1 MSQSDRGYD
10 KMLAGEYYSV
20 PDAEL
25 EAMQAIATE
34 QCARLNAT
42 THQDVAIRNDI
53 LKGFLKSYEGVNMI
67 PRINIEYGR
76 HLSIGRHVFINSNCT
91 ILDGAPVTIGDCV
104 AIGPN
109 VMLLTAGHSV
119 VPEERYIVDPD
130 TGDFIEALSINKPIT
145 IEDNCWLGAGCIV
158 LGGVTIGAGT
168 TVAAGSVVTRS
179 LPSRVLAGGSPARV
193 IREIPKKEPIRPD
206 QTP

>member
-1 MSQSDRGYD
+1 MSEPERGYD
-10 KMLAGEYYSV
+10 RMLAGLYYSV

-25 EAMQAIATE
+25 EAMQATATE
-34 QCARLNAT
+34 NCRLLNAT
-42 THQDVAIRNDI
+42 GHTDIARRNEI

-67 PRINIEYGR
+67 PRITIEYGL
-76 HLSIGRHVFINSNCT
+76 HLSIGRHVFINTNCT
-91 ILDGAPVTIGDCV
+91 ILDGAPVTIQDCV

-119 VPEERYIVDPD
+119 VPEERYVVDPE
-130 TGDFIEALSINKPIT
+130 TGDFSHAFSINKPIT
-145 IEDNCWLGAGCIV
+145 IEDHCWLGAGTIV
-158 LGGVTIGAGT
+158 LGGVTIGEGT

-179 LPSRVLAGGSPARV
+179 LPARVLAGGSPARV
-193 IREIPKKEPIRPD
+193 IREIPERASLRPG

>member
-1 MSQSDRGYD
+1 MNDPKRGQDR
-10 KMLAGEYYSV
+10 MLAGQYYSV

-25 EAMQAIATE
+25 EAMQAIASE
-34 QCARLNAT
+34 HCARLNAT
-42 THQDVAIRNDI
+42 GHSDVAIRNDI

-67 PRINIEYGR
+67 PRITIEYGR
-76 HLSIGRHVFINSNCT
+76 HLSIGRHVFINTNCT

-109 VMLLTAGHSV
+109 VMLLTAGHSI

-130 TGDFIEALSINKPIT
+130 TGEFIEARSINKPIT
-145 IEDNCWLGAGCIV
+145 IEEHCWLGAGTIV

-179 LPSRVLAGGSPARV
+179 LPARVLAGGSPARV
-193 IREIPKKEPIRPD
+193 IREIPLGEKLRPD
-206 QTP
+206 RTQ

>member
-1 MSQSDRGYD
+1 MSDLERGYE
-10 KMLAGEYYSV
+10 KMLAGQYYSV

-42 THQDVAIRNDI
+42 GHNDGAARNDI
-53 LKGFLKSYEGVNMI
+53 LKGFLKSYEGAVMI
-67 PRINIEYGR
+67 PRITIEYGR
-76 HLSIGRHVFINSNCT
+76 HLSIGRHAFINTNCT

-109 VMLLTAGHSV
+109 VMILTAGHSI

-130 TGDFIEALSINKPIT
+130 TGDFIEARAINKPIT
-145 IEDNCWLGAGCIV
+145 IEDHCWLGAGSIV

-179 LPSRVLAGGSPARV
+179 LPPRVLAGGSPTRV
-193 IREIPKKEPIRPD
+193 IREIPEREPIRPG

>member
-1 MSQSDRGYD
+1 MHDLTRGYD
-10 KMLAGEYYSV
+10 RMLAGQYYSV

-42 THQDVAIRNDI
+42 GHNDVATRNDI

-67 PRINIEYGR
+67 PRITIEYGR
-76 HLSIGRHVFINSNCT
+76 HLSIGRHVFINTNCT

-104 AIGPN
+104 AIGPS
-109 VMLLTAGHSV
+109 VMILTAGHSI

-130 TGDFIEALSINKPIT
+130 TGDFIEARSINKPIT
-145 IEDNCWLGAGCIV
+145 IEDHCWLGAGCIV
-158 LGGVTIGAGT
+158 LGGVTIGAGS

-179 LPSRVLAGGSPARV
+179 LPPRVLAGGVPARV
-193 IREIPKKEPIRPD
+193 IREIPERETVRPG